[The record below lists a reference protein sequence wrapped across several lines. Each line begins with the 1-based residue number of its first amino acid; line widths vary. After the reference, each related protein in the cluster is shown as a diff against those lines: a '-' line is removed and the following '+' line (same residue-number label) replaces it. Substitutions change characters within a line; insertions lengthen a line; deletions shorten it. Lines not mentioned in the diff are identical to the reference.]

1 MSKQA
6 VEFLEGWI
14 DRHVIHAEKGSDST
28 PAATLADMC
37 REAAATLGIS
47 FDDIKPE
54 FGTVETIIHEA
65 MHYAVGTP
73 ED

>member
-6 VEFLEGWI
+6 VEFLEDWI
-14 DRHVIHAEKGSDST
+14 DRHVTPAEKDADST
-28 PAATLADMC
+28 RATTLAGMC
-37 REAAATLGIS
+37 REAAASLGIS

-65 MHYAVGTP
+65 IRYVAGTP
-73 ED
+73 EE

>member
-6 VEFLEGWI
+6 IEFLESWI
-14 DRHVIHAEKGSDST
+14 DQHVSYAEKGGDST
-28 PAATLADMC
+28 RATTLADMC
-37 REAAATLGIS
+37 RGAAATLGIS

-65 MHYAVGTP
+65 MHYAVGTS

>member
-6 VEFLEGWI
+6 IEFLEGWI
-14 DRHVIHAEKGSDST
+14 DQHVTHEEKGGDST
-28 PAATLADMC
+28 RAITLADMC

-47 FDDIKPE
+47 FDEIKPE